1 MKYLSIANTTDYL
14 AVAIFDDITLE
25 HCEWQHIEDFQE
37 QKRMKR
43 WFEYVSH
50 LIHTY
55 SIGVVVMHEISD
67 KLSKKQIERVSK
79 VQAIIQLACYENK
92 VVFLTPKTDGWER
105 YITSGKNTLKKK
117 LEIVNKGYDMNLVYD
132 KNNFKVGFQDIADA
146 IILGEAIAH
155 KRIHV

>member
-1 MKYLSIANTTDYL
+1 MNYLSIANTTDYL
-14 AVAIFDDITLE
+14 AVAIFNDTVLE
-25 HCEWQHIEDFQE
+25 HCEWQHIEDFDE

-55 SIGVVVMHEISD
+55 SIGVVVMHKISD
-67 KLSKKQIERVSK
+67 KLTKTQIERVSK

-105 YITSGKNTLKKK
+105 YITGGKNTLKKK

-146 IILGEAIAH
+146 IILGEAVAH

>member
-1 MKYLSIANTTDYL
+1 MNYLSIANTTDYL
-14 AVAIFDDITLE
+14 AVAIFNDTVLE
-25 HCEWQHIEDFQE
+25 HCECQHIEDFQE

-67 KLSKKQIERVSK
+67 KLTKTHIERVSK

-146 IILGEAIAH
+146 IILGEAVAH

>member
-14 AVAIFDDITLE
+14 AVAIFNDTVLE
-25 HCEWQHIEDFQE
+25 HCEWQHIEDFDE

-50 LIHTY
+50 LIHAY
-55 SIGVVVMHEISD
+55 SIGVVVMHKISD
-67 KLSKKQIERVSK
+67 KLTKTQIERVSK
-79 VQAIIQLACYENK
+79 VQAIVQLACYENK
-92 VVFLTPKTDGWER
+92 VVFLPTKTNGWEK

-117 LEIVNKGYDMNLVYD
+117 LDIVNKGYDLELVYNKD
-132 KNNFKVGFQDIADA
+132 NFKLGFQDIADA
-146 IILGEAIAH
+146 IILGEAVAH

>member
-1 MKYLSIANTTDYL
+1 MNYLSIANTTDYL
-14 AVAIFDDITLE
+14 AVAIFNDTVLE
-25 HCEWQHIEDFQE
+25 HCEWQHIEDFDE

-50 LIHTY
+50 LIHAY
-55 SIGVVVMHEISD
+55 AIGVVVMHKISD
-67 KLSKKQIERVSK
+67 KLTKTQIERVSK

-146 IILGEAIAH
+146 IILGETIAH